1 MNPIVERRHQR
12 ALLAVGLSA
21 LSGLALAGV
30 DAAVG
35 LTAGDL
41 PFAGTLS
48 VLMPAGSIA
57 GMQVSIA
64 RFDTPLSVPQALAQA
79 ERAWSRDGRSAVVRA
94 SAGPWET
101 LSTHRAGTT
110 LTLQTRALADGTA
123 QGLLSRWN
131 HAANPAVELAHRLHS
146 HLPAGARVLRS
157 LAGDDHGAHSTTIV
171 ATIGQSLH
179 DTRRALEASL
189 PAAGFKTAPP
199 AAAGGLPPNTWAGYF
214 NRVGTDLAVTLSSAD
229 GQTDIVMHIREFAR

>member
-1 MNPIVERRHQR
+1 MISNIERRHQR
-12 ALLAVGLSA
+12 ALLAVGLTA
-21 LSGLALAGV
+21 LSGLAPAGV
-30 DAAVG
+30 DATSG
-35 LTAGDL
+35 LIESDL

-48 VLMPAGSIA
+48 VLMPVGSIA

-79 ERAWSRDGRSAVVRA
+79 KRAWSQDSRSAVVRA

-101 LSTHRAGTT
+101 LSTSRAGST
-110 LTLQTRALADGTA
+110 LTLQIRALADGTA

-131 HAANPAVELAHRLHS
+131 HAANPATESAHRLQH

-157 LAGDDHGAHSTTIV
+157 VAADDHGAHSTTIV
-171 ATIGQSLH
+171 ATIDRSLI

-189 PAAGFKTAPP
+189 LAAGFKTGPRGP
-199 AAAGGLPPNTWAGYF
+199 SSVLPVNTWAGYF
-214 NRVGTDLAVTLSSAD
+214 NRLGTDLAVTLNCTD
-229 GQTDIVMHIREFAR
+229 GKTDIVLHIREFAR